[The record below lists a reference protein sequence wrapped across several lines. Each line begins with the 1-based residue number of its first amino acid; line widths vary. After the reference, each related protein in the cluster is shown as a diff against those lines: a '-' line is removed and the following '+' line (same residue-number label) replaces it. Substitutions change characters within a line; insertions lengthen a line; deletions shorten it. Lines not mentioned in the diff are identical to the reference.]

1 VLGNIYTVGKYLFLL
16 VTAAVVAMLAVFAY
30 QWH

>member
-1 VLGNIYTVGKYLFLL
+1 VLGNIYTAGKYLFLI

-30 QWH
+30 RWQ